1 MRNNHEKFW
10 NFQQRDF
17 ETIRRAT
24 MIWYMRGISYSSK
37 THKADYMIVS
47 RAAFIPHTFKP
58 IAFNNDA
65 WIHRILLLL
74 FYVCC
79 LVRIIFWN
87 QQVVVIVVLLFC
99 ANEKGVIVLKLCIA
113 ENYRILHAD
122 DFPITLMLLLFN
134 EWIKSVSTIVC
145 TSYKRKSG
153 IFLFRCN

>member
-1 MRNNHEKFW
+1 
-10 NFQQRDF
+10 
-17 ETIRRAT
+17 

-65 WIHRILLLL
+65 WIHGILLLL

-122 DFPITLMLLLFN
+122 NFPNNIDVIAFQRTNKKYIHNCMYTF
-134 EWIKSVSTIVC
+134 
-145 TSYKRKSG
+145 YRKERN
-153 IFLFRCN
+153 IFIP